1 MKGEKMIPFNTVT
14 IEGILDN
21 AEERYTKDGKPFC
34 LLRISQ
40 ETNEFKV
47 IAFKQNFHQLKKG
60 EPILIQGYLKG
71 SINVRENDTEY
82 ENVKIFAGLV
92 RQENE
97 SL

>member
-1 MKGEKMIPFNTVT
+1 MIPFNTVT

-34 LLRISQ
+34 LLHILQ
-40 ETNEFKV
+40 DVNDFKV
-47 IAFKQNFHQLKKG
+47 IAFKQNFHTLRKD

-71 SINVRENDTEY
+71 KINIKESGQEFESVT
-82 ENVKIFAGLV
+82 IFAGLV